1 MVRDGKVIDL
11 RTRSGFKP
19 DVGSLAREQVA
30 AAREALGAS
39 PQEFAAIL
47 APLLGW
53 EPTAEAVESWE
64 STVVP
69 PGDLLLAASL
79 AAHASTQGTSPNPST
94 DPLGRLISNRFGD
107 LAAVF
112 LSRSAFV
119 ADTSSED
126 LFAGATEIRTAG
138 LSLNL
143 LVQQYGD
150 QCLRDQIEAGTS
162 VKCLFLDPAGRA
174 IRDREVEEGYLPGQ
188 LATLTELNIQILTKR
203 VGDRLSAEARERL
216 MLAVYDEP
224 IRFNIT
230 IIDDALCVV
239 QPYLPTSRGLETP
252 TLVIRRQPAH
262 AGLFS
267 VFEQTFAGLWERGRP
282 I

>member
-1 MVRDGKVIDL
+1 MARDGKIVDL

-19 DVGSLAREQVA
+19 DVASLAREQIA
-30 AAREALGAS
+30 AARDALGAT
-39 PQEFAAIL
+39 PEEFAAIL

-53 EPTAEAVESWE
+53 EPTPEAVESWE
-64 STVVP
+64 STSVP

-79 AAHASTQGTSPNPST
+79 VAHGSAHGAANPSS
-94 DPLGRLISNRFGD
+94 DPIGRLISDRFED
-107 LAAVF
+107 LTGVF

-119 ADTSSED
+119 ADTSSQD
-126 LFAGATEIRTAG
+126 LFAGASEIRAAG

-150 QCLRDQIEAGTS
+150 ECLRDQIEAGSS
-162 VKCLFLDPAGRA
+162 VRSLFLDPAGEGMRA
-174 IRDREVEEGYLPGQ
+174 REVEEGYLPGQ

-203 VGDRLSAEARERL
+203 VGDRLSAVARERL
-216 MLAVYDEP
+216 VLAVYDEP

-252 TLVIRRQPAH
+252 TFVIHRQPAH
-262 AGLFS
+262 AGLFAI
-267 VFEQTFAGLWERGRP
+267 FEQAFAGLWERGRL

>member
-1 MVRDGKVIDL
+1 MAQDGNVVDL

-19 DVGSLAREQVA
+19 DVASLAREQVA

-39 PQEFAAIL
+39 PEEFAAIL

-53 EPTAEAVESWE
+53 EPSPEAVESWE
-64 STVVP
+64 TTAVP

-79 AAHASTQGTSPNPST
+79 AARGTGHETINPSS
-94 DPLGRLISNRFGD
+94 DPIGRLISNRFGD

-119 ADTSSED
+119 ADTSSEK
-126 LFAGATEIRTAG
+126 LFAGASEIRAAG

-143 LVQQYGD
+143 LIQQYGD

-162 VKCLFLDPAGRA
+162 VRCLFLDPSGDAMRA
-174 IRDREVEEGYLPGQ
+174 REVEEGYLPGQ

-203 VGDRLSAEARERL
+203 VGDQLSGDARERL
-216 MLAVYDEP
+216 LVAVYDEP

-230 IIDDALCVV
+230 IIDEALCVV
-239 QPYLPTSRGLETP
+239 QPYLPTSRGVETP
-252 TLVIRRQPAH
+252 TFVIHRQPAH
-262 AGLFS
+262 AGLFA
-267 VFEQTFAGLWERGRP
+267 VFEQTFSGLWERARP

>member
-1 MVRDGKVIDL
+1 MAQDGKVVDL

-19 DVGSLAREQVA
+19 DVASLAREQVA

-39 PQEFAAIL
+39 PEEFAAIL

-53 EPTAEAVESWE
+53 EPSPDAVESWE
-64 STVVP
+64 STAVP

-79 AAHASTQGTSPNPST
+79 AAHGTAQGTANPSS
-94 DPLGRLISNRFGD
+94 DPIGRLFSNRFGD

-112 LSRSAFV
+112 PSRSAFV
-119 ADTSSED
+119 AETSCQK
-126 LFAGATEIRTAG
+126 LFAGAHEIRTAG

-150 QCLRDQIEAGTS
+150 QCLRDQIEAGAS
-162 VKCLFLDPAGRA
+162 LRCLFLDPAGDAMRS
-174 IRDREVEEGYLPGQ
+174 REDEEGYLPGQ

-203 VGDRLSAEARERL
+203 VGDRLTAEARERL
-216 MLAVYDEP
+216 EIAVYDEP

-230 IIDDALCVV
+230 IIDGALCVM
-239 QPYLPTSRGLETP
+239 QPYLPSSRGLETP
-252 TLVIRRQPAH
+252 TFVIHRQPAR
-262 AGLFS
+262 AGLFA
-267 VFEQTFAGLWERGRP
+267 VFEQTFAGMWERGRL